1 MNKEIITKRNICFA
15 FLIVALS
22 LIQVVLLLS
31 LSKVPQIQGVKLS
44 LLGIPI
50 ILFFVFLWIRN
61 RKVMTRT
68 LKINF
73 DIILCICWSEIIT
86 LFLFLISMYFSV
98 NLPSEKTITLIF
110 FVCFFVLTMS
120 TIIINMLVKVK
131 EVDDSDAQKQ
141 NKYNLFNVYFINISK
156 VFEIAMLINN
166 KVITNGQIENA
177 IEKSESLSEKIGANI
192 NIDYLNRIKSGV
204 SYENSLTKTNSE
216 KSRVL
221 ESFEVKTTKSNLL
234 NDIISKCK
242 PYADNS
248 ILSQG
253 DLLLFKNVNFQLIN
267 QEESMQIMK
276 FLLNGAFNGTVV
288 SGDVGEMRMELNIA
302 SLINSILE
310 DCSYELKCTV
320 EVETGSFVFYV
331 KIPMSIKN
339 DFENSYNIYDL
350 LISKMTLIGIY
361 RGEDEEKKYR
371 NFSDIL
377 NNNQSATQPNSSPP
391 NNADQKTSG
400 ILLKKST
407 LSEEEN
413 DTKVSP
419 RKYHYVD
426 VIAIIQEINLD

>member
-1 MNKEIITKRNICFA
+1 
-15 FLIVALS
+15 
-22 LIQVVLLLS
+22 
-31 LSKVPQIQGVKLS
+31 
-44 LLGIPI
+44 
-50 ILFFVFLWIRN
+50 
-61 RKVMTRT
+61 MTRT